1 MTSTLHILD
10 TDTASHLQRGRASV
24 IERAEELSREQ
35 ICLTVITQI
44 EMREGRYQG
53 IRGAANKEQLL
64 RAWQLLQDT
73 ETFLSRFII
82 LPLDEAAATVFER
95 LVKMKLGKIS
105 RHDLLIA
112 CIALSRNATLVPH
125 NVKDFKRVP
134 NLRIEDWVEI
144 RGE

>member
-1 MTSTLHILD
+1 
-10 TDTASHLQRGRASV
+10 V

-44 EMREGRYQG
+44 EMREDG
-53 IRGAANKEQLL
+53 IRVSAGRQTKSN
-64 RAWQLLQDT
+64 AWQLLQDT
-73 ETFLSRFII
+73 ETFFSRFII

-134 NLRIEDWVEI
+134 NLRTEDWVEI